1 MSEDIA
7 PYARPL
13 PEQPMIRNCRFAFRC
28 HQDWK
33 SLETTA
39 DPRVRYCHECSRDVL
54 LCQRDAELRAALH
67 ANECVAVDIPGPRG
81 LVRTVGVVEMPPYR
95 S

>member
-7 PYARPL
+7 PNAGLL

-28 HQDWK
+28 HQDWN
-33 SLETTA
+33 SLESTE

-67 ANECVAVDIPGPRG
+67 ADACVAVDIPGPRG
-81 LVRTVGVVEMPPYR
+81 LVRTVGVLQP
-95 S
+95 